1 MNESVQK
8 WLDELTSAPSVAI
21 QKLVLGYAGVSA
33 WSRSSL
39 RESFVEIFQTH
50 AEVLDSAVAA
60 WLQERLM
67 KLPPDKTPTLVWA
80 SHLQDLFSALA
91 GLPLPQVARLLRD
104 RLRDFRSWL
113 RPLRTDESLD
123 PEAAYLAAL
132 TWADTNQHLEG
143 MWQRLALRRDRE
155 PTYYTDIGLLGLR
168 KTRDE
173 RGQLPSKAPFLLL
186 ATLIDLADT
195 GLSQKDWLL
204 TTRAL
209 LGGYH
214 YSLET
219 WVREF
224 EPVLEARQ
232 DAERGPEWLKKV
244 LPQLRT
250 SQPVRPQFRND
261 FRPAHTRQEVEA
273 MIAEVKARGPNAC
286 GERLVVFL
294 ERERAY
300 VNATGNPHYLGRT
313 FNRLAEAARRT
324 NPEWAVERAEE
335 SLARDPTNEFTWTAL
350 ARCLWARGTDAQKRK
365 NSVAAESDFHEAI
378 DILWTARFRFWWNA
392 YLRTEL
398 GRLCREAGDIETSEL
413 VYREAAAEFPDNE
426 VARGGL
432 SDVLA
437 MQGKFEQAEEVLR
450 EAIRNIPSAPSLHNQ
465 LSGVL
470 KESKRLDEAEQVLR
484 EAIRQM
490 PDEPSLRDWLAGLL
504 QECKR
509 FDEAERI
516 YRETQTLF
524 PSDPNCLTGLAVILH
539 YRSAINGDEEERE
552 EARRLFRDATTL
564 GSPIART
571 WLSGFDAGWRRI
583 AERREV
589 HLTQGEEKELLS
601 VRPTKP
607 EEMRPA
613 QRLGRALLL
622 QWQARRAE
630 SAGERELL
638 FAEAEALLTLPDEL
652 TGECRTAFVE
662 ARGFLLLARDRATE
676 ARAYFE
682 QQLAAFTRPALGLR
696 LGFAEARAR
705 LGETLSDTEEAEL
718 ASFGPE
724 GSILPLVLKVV
735 RLLESGTSDDTLRD
749 LLLELYPEV
758 RRLAGMPASELGEEE
773 EEPAALATSA
783 RQPET
788 PDTMMAQLLLAS
800 VFRPAAIN
808 TPADLQA
815 ADSIPHVRASLKA
828 HRDDIFSVAEK
839 LALAA

>member
-8 WLDELTSAPSVAI
+8 WLDELTAAPSTAI

-50 AEVLDSAVAA
+50 AEALDAAVAV

-67 KLPPDKTPTLVWA
+67 KLPPERTPTLVWA

-132 TWADTNQHLEG
+132 AWADTNQHLEG
-143 MWQRLALRRDRE
+143 MWQGLALRRDRE
-155 PTYYTDIGLLGLR
+155 PAYYTDIGLLGLR

-224 EPVLEARQ
+224 EPILKERQHAQNGPRWLRKILPLPPIANHEPIVQIRRPAFTLAECNWFVDDIRANGPNSADSRLESFLDSHRWYAS
-232 DAERGPEWLKKV
+232 
-244 LPQLRT
+244 RT
-250 SQPVRPQFRND
+250 NDPQFLS
-261 FRPAHTRQEVEA
+261 
-273 MIAEVKARGPNAC
+273 K
-286 GERLVVFL
+286 
-294 ERERAY
+294 
-300 VNATGNPHYLGRT
+300 T
-313 FNRLAEAARRT
+313 FNRLAEAAKEHDP
-324 NPEWAVERAEE
+324 NWAVARAEE
-335 SLARDPTNEFTWTAL
+335 ALEWSKGDPVNWTVL
-350 ARCLWARGTDAQKRK
+350 ARCLWTRAKMFRKQGEIERSRIAKREAFDA
-365 NSVAAESDFHEAI
+365 
-378 DILWTARFRFWWNA
+378 LWTARFRIPYNR
-392 YLRTEL
+392 YIRTEL
-398 GRLCREAGDIETSEL
+398 ARLHREIGDMETAEAIYREASAEFPMNHAPRCGLAEVLAAIGKTEEAETTYREAIMNFPDEAVPRDGLAALLHNSGRTEEAEVLYRETCALLPTDDRSRTGLADILFRRSADNRNENERDEAHRL
-413 VYREAAAEFPDNE
+413 YREAAA
-426 VARGGL
+426 
-432 SDVLA
+432 
-437 MQGKFEQAEEVLR
+437 
-450 EAIRNIPSAPSLHNQ
+450 
-465 LSGVL
+465 
-470 KESKRLDEAEQVLR
+470 
-484 EAIRQM
+484 
-490 PDEPSLRDWLAGLL
+490 
-504 QECKR
+504 
-509 FDEAERI
+509 
-516 YRETQTLF
+516 
-524 PSDPNCLTGLAVILH
+524 
-539 YRSAINGDEEERE
+539 
-552 EARRLFRDATTL
+552 L
-564 GSPIART
+564 GSTFAKSR
-571 WLSGFDAGWRRI
+571 LAGFDARWNEF
-583 AERREV
+583 AQQLPLLEEFEEV
-589 HLTQGEEKELLS
+589 NELTTPVEDVS
-601 VRPTKP
+601 
-607 EEMRPA
+607 EMGPA
-613 QRLGRALLL
+613 QRLGRALLC
-622 QWQARRAE
+622 QSVGSRNANAV
-630 SAGERELL
+630 ERER
-638 FAEAEALLTLPDEL
+638 FFTEAAALLSLDDDL

-682 QQLAAFTRPALGLR
+682 QQLTAFTRPPLGLR

-705 LGETLSDTEEAEL
+705 LGETLNDTEEAEL

-735 RLLESGTSDDTLRD
+735 RLLESTASDDELRD
-749 LLLELYPEV
+749 LLLELYPRV
-758 RRLAGMPASELGEEE
+758 RELAGMPASELGEED
-773 EEPAALATSA
+773 EPAEPTAPA

-815 ADSIPHVRASLKA
+815 ADSIPRVRASLKA

>member
-8 WLDELTSAPSVAI
+8 WLDELTAAPSKAI

-50 AEVLDSAVAA
+50 AEALDTAVAA

-67 KLPPDKTPTLVWA
+67 KLPPEKTPTLVWA

-132 TWADTNQHLEG
+132 AWADTNQHLEG
-143 MWQRLALRRDRE
+143 MWQGLALRRDRE
-155 PTYYTDIGLLGLR
+155 PAYYTDIGLLGLR

-195 GLSQKDWLL
+195 GISQKDWLL

-224 EPVLEARQ
+224 EPVLDARQ
-232 DAERGPEWLKKV
+232 DAQHGPEWLKKV
-244 LPQLRT
+244 LPQLRAAH
-250 SQPVRPQFRND
+250 QGRQHYRYDIP
-261 FRPAHTRQEVEA
+261 PAHSRQEKDA
-273 MIAEVKARGPNAC
+273 MISEVQARGSEAL
-286 GERLVVFL
+286 GERLAAFL

-300 VNATGNPHYLGRT
+300 ANATRNPHFLVRT
-313 FNRLAEAARRT
+313 FNRLAEAART
-324 NPEWAVERAEE
+324 HDPDWAFARAEE
-335 SLARDPTNEFTWTAL
+335 ALAWDEDNARNWTVL
-350 ARCLWARGTDAQKRK
+350 ARCLWTRGLQAGVSGD
-365 NSVAAESDFHEAI
+365 SAEAEHYCREAM
-378 DILWTARFRFWWNA
+378 DTLWTARFRFPWAAVVRN
-392 YLRTEL
+392 EL
-398 GRLCREAGDIETSEL
+398 ARIHREAGDLETAEAI
-413 VYREAAAEFPDNE
+413 YRETMSEFLEDAASRCGLAE
-426 VARGGL
+426 
-432 SDVLA
+432 VLA
-437 MQGKFEQAEEVLR
+437 ATE
-450 EAIRNIPSAPSLHNQ
+450 
-465 LSGVL
+465 
-470 KESKRLDEAEQVLR
+470 RLDEAEQL
-484 EAIRQM
+484 
-490 PDEPSLRDWLAGLL
+490 
-504 QECKR
+504 
-509 FDEAERI
+509 
-516 YRETQTLF
+516 YRVTCRVF
-524 PSDPNCLTGLAVILH
+524 ADNPYCRTGLAKILFH
-539 YRSAINGDEEERE
+539 RSARTGNEQERE
-552 EARRLFRDATTL
+552 EARELLKEAAAL
-564 GSPIART
+564 GSRYDR
-571 WLSGFDAGWRRI
+571 SGLNTFDQRWR
-583 AERREV
+583 ELV
-589 HLTQGEEKELLS
+589 SKGEASTAADEES
-601 VRPTKP
+601 NEAVSITMPAP
-607 EEMRPA
+607 NEMRPA

-622 QWQARRAE
+622 QWQAQRAE
-630 SAGERELL
+630 SIEERERL

-682 QQLAAFTRPALGLR
+682 QQLAAAAPRRPLGLR

-735 RLLESGTSDDTLRD
+735 RRLESTASDDELRD
-749 LLLELYPEV
+749 LLLELYPRV
-758 RRLAGMPASELGEEE
+758 RELAGMPASQLGEED
-773 EEPAALATSA
+773 EPAESSA
-783 RQPET
+783 PERQPET

-808 TPADLQA
+808 TPADLEA
-815 ADSIPHVRASLKA
+815 ADSVPRVRASLKS

>member
-8 WLDELTSAPSVAI
+8 WLNELTAAPSVAI

-50 AEVLDSAVAA
+50 AEALDAAAAA

-67 KLPPDKTPTLVWA
+67 KLPPEKTPTLVWA

-91 GLPLPQVARLLRD
+91 GLPLPQVARLLRA

-132 TWADTNQHLEG
+132 AWADTNQHLEG
-143 MWQRLALRRDRE
+143 LWQGLALRRDRE
-155 PTYYTDIGLLGLR
+155 PAYYTDIGLLGLR

-232 DAERGPEWLKKV
+232 DAERGSEWLKKV
-244 LPQLRT
+244 LPLQIQNHQDSSILPRRSVPSFT
-250 SQPVRPQFRND
+250 LESCNWFVAQVRQYGVDQSDQRLSAFLD
-261 FRPAHTRQEVEA
+261 SH
-273 MIAEVKARGPNAC
+273 RGYAN
-286 GERLVVFL
+286 VS
-294 ERERAY
+294 
-300 VNATGNPHYLGRT
+300 NNPHHLVKT
-313 FNRLAEAARRT
+313 FNRLAEAAKEH
-324 NPEWAVERAEE
+324 NADWAVSLAEE
-335 SLARDPTNEFTWTAL
+335 ALEWRKGDPRNWTVL
-350 ARCLWARGTDAQKRK
+350 ARCLWARAKWAHKQGNIERA
-365 NSVAAESDFHEAI
+365 NSGRREAM
-378 DILWTARFRFWWNA
+378 DTLWTARLRIPHNT
-392 YLRTEL
+392 YIRTEL
-398 GRLCREAGDIETSEL
+398 ARIHREIGEL
-413 VYREAAAEFPDNE
+413 STAEAIYREASAEFPTDCSPLC
-426 VARGGL
+426 GL
-432 SDVLA
+432 AEVLA
-437 MQGKFEQAEEVLR
+437 LKDDTAGAESIYR
-450 EAIRNIPSAPSLHNQ
+450 EAIH
-465 LSGVL
+465 
-470 KESKRLDEAEQVLR
+470 KF
-484 EAIRQM
+484 
-490 PDEPSLRDWLAGLL
+490 PDEPVPRDGLAALL
-504 QECKR
+504 QDSGRTE
-509 FDEAERI
+509 EAEHL
-516 YRETQTLF
+516 YRETCSLLPKDARGRTSLADILF
-524 PSDPNCLTGLAVILH
+524 R
-539 YRSAINGDEEERE
+539 RSATNRDEKERD
-552 EARRLFRDATTL
+552 EAYGLYIQAAAL
-564 GSPIART
+564 GSGFAKAR
-571 WLSGFDAGWRRI
+571 LAGFDARWI
-583 AERREV
+583 EFAEQPPLLTEFEEV
-589 HLTQGEEKELLS
+589 SDATNPIENLS
-601 VRPTKP
+601 
-607 EEMRPA
+607 EMGPA
-613 QRLGRALLL
+613 QRLGRALLY
-622 QWQARRAE
+622 QWLATRGEEA
-630 SAGERELL
+630 AERERL
-638 FAEAEALLTLPDEL
+638 FLDADALLDLPDEL
-652 TGECRTAFVE
+652 AGECRTAFVE
-662 ARGFLLLARDRATE
+662 ARGFLLLARERATD

-682 QQLAAFTRPALGLR
+682 AQLTAAAPRRPLGLR

-735 RLLESGTSDDTLRD
+735 RLLESTASDDELRD
-749 LLLELYPEV
+749 LLLELYPRV
-758 RRLAGMPASELGEEE
+758 RELAGMPASELGEED
-773 EEPAALATSA
+773 EPSEPIAPA

-800 VFRPAAIN
+800 VFLPAAIN

-815 ADSIPHVRASLKA
+815 ADSIPRVRASLKS

>member
-1 MNESVQK
+1 MNESVKK
-8 WLDELTSAPSVAI
+8 WLDELTAAPSTAI

-50 AEVLDSAVAA
+50 AEPLDVTVAA

-67 KLPPDKTPTLVWA
+67 KLPPENTPTLVWA

-132 TWADTNQHLEG
+132 AWADTNQHLEG
-143 MWQRLALRRDRE
+143 MWQGLALRRDRE
-155 PTYYTDIGLLGLR
+155 PAYYTDIGLLGLS

-173 RGQLPSKAPFLLL
+173 KTKMPPQKAPFLLL

-195 GLSQKDWLL
+195 GIAQKEWLL

-244 LPQLRT
+244 LPQLRANQQ
-250 SQPVRPQFRND
+250 SHQHHQHHQHDIP
-261 FRPAHTRQEVEA
+261 PAHSPQEKDA
-273 MIAEVKARGPNAC
+273 MIAEVARLGPESP
-286 GERLVVFL
+286 GERLTVFL
-294 ERERAY
+294 ERERNYA
-300 VNATGNPHYLGRT
+300 NATRNPHFLVRT
-313 FNRLAEAARRT
+313 FNRLAEAART
-324 NPEWAVERAEE
+324 HDPDWAIARAEE
-335 SLARDPTNEFTWTAL
+335 SVEWDPNHDFCWTAL
-350 ARCLWARGTDAQKRK
+350 GRALWSRGR
-365 NSVAAESDFHEAI
+365 
-378 DILWTARFRFWWNA
+378 RA
-392 YLRTEL
+392 YS
-398 GRLCREAGDIETSEL
+398 AGDIEEGKIDLRAAIDLLWKARLRFPWNGHMRTEL
-413 VYREAAAEFPDNE
+413 AKIVRASGDLETAEAIYREAVAEFPE
-426 VARGGL
+426 
-432 SDVLA
+432 
-437 MQGKFEQAEEVLR
+437 
-450 EAIRNIPSAPSLHNQ
+450 
-465 LSGVL
+465 
-470 KESKRLDEAEQVLR
+470 
-484 EAIRQM
+484 
-490 PDEPSLRDWLAGLL
+490 
-504 QECKR
+504 
-509 FDEAERI
+509 
-516 YRETQTLF
+516 
-524 PSDPNCLTGLAVILH
+524 DPWCLTGLADVLLQ
-539 YRSAINGDEEERE
+539 RSRESSNASQRAQATSLLEKAAAMGAEYASERLENIGRDDENSV
-552 EARRLFRDATTL
+552 EAVNL
-564 GSPIART
+564 GTP
-571 WLSGFDAGWRRI
+571 
-583 AERREV
+583 
-589 HLTQGEEKELLS
+589 LLS
-601 VRPTKP
+601 
-607 EEMRPA
+607 EMRPA
-613 QRLGRALLL
+613 QRLGRAILF
-622 QWQARRAE
+622 QWQASRKQ
-630 SAGERELL
+630 GQKERERL
-638 FAEAEALLTLPDEL
+638 FTKADALLELPDEL

-662 ARGFLLLARDRATE
+662 ARGFLLLARDRASE

-682 QQLAAFTRPALGLR
+682 QQLAAFTRPPLGLR
-696 LGFAEARAR
+696 LGFAEARSR

-735 RLLESGTSDDTLRD
+735 RLLESTASDDALRD
-749 LLLELYPEV
+749 LLLELYPRV
-758 RRLAGMPASELGEEE
+758 RELAGMPASELGEDD
-773 EEPAALATSA
+773 EPAEPTAPA

-815 ADSIPHVRASLKA
+815 ADSIPRFRASLKS
-828 HRDDIFSVAEK
+828 HRDDVFSVAEK
-839 LALAA
+839 LALVA

>member
-8 WLDELTSAPSVAI
+8 WLDELNAAPSTAI

-50 AEVLDSAVAA
+50 AEALDAAVAT

-67 KLPPDKTPTLVWA
+67 KLPPEKTPTLVWA
-80 SHLQDLFSALA
+80 SHLQDLFSALV

-132 TWADTNQHLEG
+132 AWADTNEHLEG
-143 MWQRLALRRDRE
+143 MWQGLALRRDRE
-155 PTYYTDIGLLGLR
+155 PAYYTDIGLLGLR
-168 KTRDE
+168 KKRDE
-173 RGQLPSKAPFLLL
+173 KTKMPPQKAPFLLL

-224 EPVLEARQ
+224 EPILKERHEAQ
-232 DAERGPEWLKKV
+232 NGPNWLPKV
-244 LPQLRT
+244 LPIRAQSRDT
-250 SQPVRPQFRND
+250 ASDATGGFPAPSFQECKRMISEVR
-261 FRPAHTRQEVEA
+261 
-273 MIAEVKARGPNAC
+273 KSGPMRVAALADHLN
-286 GERLVVFL
+286 RH
-294 ERERAY
+294 RAY
-300 VNATGNPHYLGRT
+300 ANATRDTYFLGRT
-313 FNRLAEAARRT
+313 FNSLAEAAYKHD
-324 NPEWAVERAEE
+324 PEWAIDRAQE
-335 SLARDPTNEFTWTAL
+335 SLGWDESNHVTWVTLAHSLWENGVRLQRQRETTLAKRNFFEAL
-350 ARCLWARGTDAQKRK
+350 DLLW
-365 NSVAAESDFHEAI
+365 E
-378 DILWTARFRFWWNA
+378 ARFKFP
-392 YLRTEL
+392 YHVHCRTEL
-398 GRLCREAGDIETSEL
+398 ARLLRNSDQLDMAVT
-413 VYREAAAEFPDNE
+413 VYREAVADFPNNEYCQVRLADTLLERGNLAEAQKILEDASVLFPNGHLWRKSL
-426 VARGGL
+426 A
-432 SDVLA
+432 DVL
-437 MQGKFEQAEEVLR
+437 LR
-450 EAIRNIPSAPSLHNQ
+450 AGNQQPDAIS
-465 LSGVL
+465 
-470 KESKRLDEAEQVLR
+470 
-484 EAIRQM
+484 
-490 PDEPSLRDWLAGLL
+490 
-504 QECKR
+504 
-509 FDEAERI
+509 
-516 YRETQTLF
+516 
-524 PSDPNCLTGLAVILH
+524 
-539 YRSAINGDEEERE
+539 
-552 EARRLFRDATTL
+552 EARRLYLEAIERGNRDAERALQAAGKTQRVAKA
-564 GSPIART
+564 GAHAR
-571 WLSGFDAGWRRI
+571 GRD
-583 AERREV
+583 EV
-589 HLTQGEEKELLS
+589 IELTA
-601 VRPTKP
+601 PTP
-607 EEMRPA
+607 AEMRPA

-630 SAGERELL
+630 SAGERERF

-662 ARGFLLLARDRATE
+662 TRGFLLLARDRATE

-682 QQLAAFTRPALGLR
+682 QQLAAFARPPLGLR

-735 RLLESGTSDDTLRD
+735 RLLESTASDDALRD
-749 LLLELYPEV
+749 LLVALYPRV
-758 RRLAGMPASELGEEE
+758 RELAGMPASELGEED
-773 EEPAALATSA
+773 EPAEPTAPA

-808 TPADLQA
+808 AADDFRA
-815 ADSIPHVRASLKA
+815 ADSIPRVRASLKS

>member
-8 WLDELTSAPSVAI
+8 WLNELTAAPSTAI

-50 AEVLDSAVAA
+50 AEALDAAVAA

-67 KLPPDKTPTLVWA
+67 KLPPEKTPTLVWA

-91 GLPLPQVARLLRD
+91 GLLLPQVARLLRD

-132 TWADTNQHLEG
+132 AWADTNQHLEG
-143 MWQRLALRRDRE
+143 MWQGLALRRDRE
-155 PTYYTDIGLLGLR
+155 PAYYTDIGLLGLR

-224 EPVLEARQ
+224 EPVLETRHEAQ
-232 DAERGPEWLKKV
+232 NGPKWLKKV
-244 LPQLRT
+244 LPNLVPLNAEQR
-250 SQPVRPQFRND
+250 SHASIEVRLPTANLAEARRIIADVAQHGPDEMQRELD
-261 FRPAHTRQEVEA
+261 PILDGYRIYTRSTKNPDPLV
-273 MIAEVKARGPNAC
+273 
-286 GERLVVFL
+286 RL
-294 ERERAY
+294 
-300 VNATGNPHYLGRT
+300 
-313 FNRLAEAARRT
+313 FNQLAEAASSHD
-324 NPEWAVERAEE
+324 PDWAVSRAEE
-335 SLARDPTNEFTWTAL
+335 SLSWDEDHSHSWTIL
-350 ARCLWARGTDAQKRK
+350 ARCLWKRGLQENQHDDHAK
-365 NSVAAESDFHEAI
+365 ADFQEAL
-378 DILWTARFRFWWNA
+378 DTLWEARFRFWWDA
-392 YLRTEL
+392 YVRTEL
-398 GRLCREAGDIETSEL
+398 GRLHRDAGDLATAESI
-413 VYREAAAEFPDNE
+413 YREAVVEFPNNAACRD
-426 VARGGL
+426 GL
-432 SDVLA
+432 ADVVFKL
-437 MQGKFEQAEEVLR
+437 GRTE
-450 EAIRNIPSAPSLHNQ
+450 
-465 LSGVL
+465 
-470 KESKRLDEAEQVLR
+470 EAEQL
-484 EAIRQM
+484 
-490 PDEPSLRDWLAGLL
+490 
-504 QECKR
+504 
-509 FDEAERI
+509 
-516 YRETQTLF
+516 YRETRQLF
-524 PSDPNCLTGLAVILH
+524 PNDANCRTGLSYILFH
-539 YRSAINGDEEERE
+539 RSAESRDENQRD
-552 EARRLFRDATTL
+552 EARRLLQEAAALGDRSSTQFLNGFEHRWQRLASQQQVHATAEQSDESVAL
-564 GSPIART
+564 PQ
-571 WLSGFDAGWRRI
+571 LS
-583 AERREV
+583 
-589 HLTQGEEKELLS
+589 LY
-601 VRPTKP
+601 
-607 EEMRPA
+607 EMRPA

-630 SAGERELL
+630 SPGERERL

-682 QQLAAFTRPALGLR
+682 QQLAAAAPRRPLGLR

-705 LGETLSDTEEAEL
+705 LGEALSDTEEAEL

-735 RLLESGTSDDTLRD
+735 RLLESTASDDALRD
-749 LLLELYPEV
+749 LLLALYPRV
-758 RRLAGMPASELGEEE
+758 RELAGMPASELGEED
-773 EEPAALATSA
+773 EPAEPTASA

-815 ADSIPHVRASLKA
+815 ADSIPRVRASLKA

-839 LALAA
+839 LALAV

>member
-8 WLDELTSAPSVAI
+8 WLDELTAAPSTAI

-39 RESFVEIFQTH
+39 RESFVEVFQTH
-50 AEVLDSAVAA
+50 AEALDAAVAA

-67 KLPPDKTPTLVWA
+67 KLPPEKTPTLVWA

-132 TWADTNQHLEG
+132 AWADTNQHLEG
-143 MWQRLALRRDRE
+143 MWQGLALRRDRE
-155 PTYYTDIGLLGLR
+155 PAYYTDIGLLGLR
-168 KTRDE
+168 KPRDE
-173 RGQLPSKAPFLLL
+173 VGQLPSKAPFLLL

-232 DAERGPEWLKKV
+232 SAERGPEWLKKV
-244 LPQLRT
+244 LPQLRHQQKRDPQA
-250 SQPVRPQFRND
+250 SQNEPIQPFRWSINTLVSD
-261 FRPAHTRQEVEA
+261 VENGGPTA
-273 MIAEVKARGPNAC
+273 GGDRLTEYLEWARRGAAS
-286 GERLVVFL
+286 GGGHHKLV
-294 ERERAY
+294 
-300 VNATGNPHYLGRT
+300 LG
-313 FNRLAEAARRT
+313 FNRLAEAART
-324 NPEWAVERAEE
+324 HDPAWAIARAEE
-335 SLARDPTNEFTWTAL
+335 ALAWDEDNHRNWTVL
-350 ARCLWARGTDAQKRK
+350 ARCLWTFARKAREDGDDVT
-365 NSVAAESDFHEAI
+365 AEQYGREAM
-378 DILWTARFRFWWNA
+378 DTLWTARFRFPWEDFVRN
-392 YLRTEL
+392 EL
-398 GRLCREAGDIETSEL
+398 ARIHRDAGRLEMAEA
-413 VYREAAAEFPDNE
+413 
-426 VARGGL
+426 
-432 SDVLA
+432 
-437 MQGKFEQAEEVLR
+437 
-450 EAIRNIPSAPSLHNQ
+450 
-465 LSGVL
+465 
-470 KESKRLDEAEQVLR
+470 
-484 EAIRQM
+484 
-490 PDEPSLRDWLAGLL
+490 
-504 QECKR
+504 
-509 FDEAERI
+509 I
-516 YRETQTLF
+516 YRETMSEFPEDAACRAGLAEVLLSLGREGEAEQLYRESCRLF
-524 PSDPNCLTGLAVILH
+524 RDNAYCRTGLAQIVFH
-539 YRSAINGDEEERE
+539 RSAETGDETERE
-552 EARRLFRDATTL
+552 EARALFREADELGNSYAHACLRGFDSYWHRLHSKTETPRGETAPSETL
-564 GSPIART
+564 PIAT
-571 WLSGFDAGWRRI
+571 PSPA
-583 AERREV
+583 
-589 HLTQGEEKELLS
+589 
-601 VRPTKP
+601 
-607 EEMRPA
+607 EMRPA

-622 QWQARRAE
+622 QWQARRTE
-630 SAGERELL
+630 SAEERERL

-682 QQLAAFTRPALGLR
+682 QQLAAFTRPPLGLR

-705 LGETLSDTEEAEL
+705 LGESLSDTEEAEL

-735 RLLESGTSDDTLRD
+735 RLLESTASDDALRD
-749 LLLELYPEV
+749 LLLELYPRV
-758 RRLAGMPASELGEEE
+758 RELAGMPASELGEED
-773 EEPAALATSA
+773 EPSEPTTSA
-783 RQPET
+783 RQPQT

-808 TPADLQA
+808 TPDDLQA
-815 ADSIPHVRASLKA
+815 AGSVPRVRASLKS

>member
-8 WLDELTSAPSVAI
+8 WLDELTAAPSTAI

-50 AEVLDSAVAA
+50 AEALDAAVAA

-67 KLPPDKTPTLVWA
+67 KLPPEKTPTLVWA

-123 PEAAYLAAL
+123 PEATYLAAL
-132 TWADTNQHLEG
+132 AWADTNQHLEG
-143 MWQRLALRRDRE
+143 MWQGLALRRDRE
-155 PTYYTDIGLLGLR
+155 PAYYTDIGLLGLR

-173 RGQLPSKAPFLLL
+173 RGQLPSKAPFLVL

-244 LPQLRT
+244 LPQLRAK
-250 SQPVRPQFRND
+250 QQGQQHYRHD
-261 FRPAHTRQEVEA
+261 IRPAHSRQEVEA
-273 MIAEVKARGPNAC
+273 AISEVKAHGPEAL
-286 GERLVVFL
+286 GERLATFL

-300 VNATGNPHYLGRT
+300 VNATRNPHYIVRT
-313 FNRLAEAARRT
+313 FNRLAEAART
-324 NPEWAVERAEE
+324 HNPDWAIARAEE
-335 SLARDPTNEFTWTAL
+335 ALAWDKDNVRNWTVLARS
-350 ARCLWARGTDAQKRK
+350 LWARGLREQ
-365 NSVAAESDFHEAI
+365 ESGNEVGTEA
-378 DILWTARFRFWWNA
+378 DCREGLDTLWTARFRFPLNHVV
-392 YLRTEL
+392 RNEL
-398 GRLCREAGDIETSEL
+398 ARMHRDAGDWTTAET
-413 VYREAAAEFPDNE
+413 
-426 VARGGL
+426 
-432 SDVLA
+432 
-437 MQGKFEQAEEVLR
+437 
-450 EAIRNIPSAPSLHNQ
+450 
-465 LSGVL
+465 
-470 KESKRLDEAEQVLR
+470 
-484 EAIRQM
+484 
-490 PDEPSLRDWLAGLL
+490 
-504 QECKR
+504 
-509 FDEAERI
+509 I
-516 YRETQTLF
+516 YRETMSELVGDCG
-524 PSDPNCLTGLAVILH
+524 SRTGLSYILFH
-539 YRSAINGDEEERE
+539 RSAETGDTLERD
-552 EARRLFRDATTL
+552 EARRLLQEGEAL
-564 GSPIART
+564 GDHSSHQF
-571 WLSGFDAGWRRI
+571 LNGFDQRWQRLASKQQTPSELVSESEDSI
-583 AERREV
+583 A
-589 HLTQGEEKELLS
+589 LPQ
-601 VRPTKP
+601 PTLA
-607 EEMRPA
+607 EMRPA

-630 SAGERELL
+630 FAGERERL

-662 ARGFLLLARDRATE
+662 ARGFLLLARDRVTE

-682 QQLAAFTRPALGLR
+682 QQLAAFTRPPLGLR

-735 RLLESGTSDDTLRD
+735 RLLESTASDDALRD
-749 LLLELYPEV
+749 LLLELYPRVCE
-758 RRLAGMPASELGEEE
+758 LAGMPTSKLGEVDK
-773 EEPAALATSA
+773 PADPTALA
-783 RQPET
+783 RQPGT
-788 PDTMMAQLLLAS
+788 PDTMMAQLLLKN
-800 VFRPAAIN
+800 VFEAELIRSID
-808 TPADLQA
+808 DLQA
-815 ADSIPHVRASLKA
+815 ANSVEPIRIAMKGCRPDL
-828 HRDDIFSVAEK
+828 FSVIEK

>member
-8 WLDELTSAPSVAI
+8 WLDELTAAPSTAI
-21 QKLVLGYAGVSA
+21 QKLVLGYAGVSV

-50 AEVLDSAVAA
+50 TEALDAAVAA

-67 KLPPDKTPTLVWA
+67 KLPPEKTPTLVWA

-132 TWADTNQHLEG
+132 AWADTNQHLEG
-143 MWQRLALRRDRE
+143 MWQGLALRRDRQ
-155 PTYYTDIGLLGLR
+155 PAYYTDIGLLGLR

-232 DAERGPEWLKKV
+232 NAQNGPKWLKKI
-244 LPQLRT
+244 LPLPSDVSAT
-250 SQPVRPQFRND
+250 PVESQRRPS
-261 FRPAHTRQEVEA
+261 PAFTLAECNWFV
-273 MIAEVKARGPNAC
+273 AEVKRLGPDPTDKRLESFLDSHRGYAN
-286 GERLVVFL
+286 VT
-294 ERERAY
+294 
-300 VNATGNPHYLGRT
+300 NNPHYLVRT
-313 FNRLAEAARRT
+313 FNRLAEAAKDFD
-324 NPEWAVERAEE
+324 PEWAVARAEE
-335 SLARDPTNEFTWTAL
+335 ALEWHRGDPRNWTVL
-350 ARCLWARGTDAQKRK
+350 ARCLWARARSAKRRG
-365 NSVAAESDFHEAI
+365 DFERVKIGKREAL
-378 DILWTARFRFWWNA
+378 DTLWAARFRIPYNTYIRA
-392 YLRTEL
+392 EL
-398 GRLCREAGDIETSEL
+398 GRFHREAGDLPTAEAIYREASAEFPSTSSLRCGLAEVL
-413 VYREAAAEFPDNE
+413 AASGHIAEAEAVYRQAILDFPDQPVPRDGLAALLQDSGRSGEAEQLYRQTYVLLPNDDRSRTSLADILFRRSAVNHDEKEREEAHKLYREAAALGSAFAEARLKLFDDRWLEF
-426 VARGGL
+426 
-432 SDVLA
+432 
-437 MQGKFEQAEEVLR
+437 
-450 EAIRNIPSAPSLHNQ
+450 
-465 LSGVL
+465 
-470 KESKRLDEAEQVLR
+470 AEQ
-484 EAIRQM
+484 
-490 PDEPSLRDWLAGLL
+490 PP
-504 QECKR
+504 
-509 FDEAERI
+509 
-516 YRETQTLF
+516 
-524 PSDPNCLTGLAVILH
+524 
-539 YRSAINGDEEERE
+539 
-552 EARRLFRDATTL
+552 
-564 GSPIART
+564 
-571 WLSGFDAGWRRI
+571 
-583 AERREV
+583 
-589 HLTQGEEKELLS
+589 LLS
-601 VRPTKP
+601 ESNEPPTETRTAEDISAMGP
-607 EEMRPA
+607 T
-613 QRLGRALLL
+613 QRLGRALLC
-622 QWQARRAE
+622 QWLATRDGQIN
-630 SAGERELL
+630 ERERL

-676 ARAYFE
+676 ARAFFE
-682 QQLAAFTRPALGLR
+682 QQLAAFPRPPLGLR

-705 LGETLSDTEEAEL
+705 LGETLSDAEEAEL

-735 RLLESGTSDDTLRD
+735 RLLESTASDDELRD
-749 LLLELYPEV
+749 LLLELYPRV
-758 RRLAGMPASELGEEE
+758 RELAGMPASELGEED
-773 EEPAALATSA
+773 EPVEPTAPA

-815 ADSIPHVRASLKA
+815 ADSIPRVRASLKA